1 MLADIIVKSNF
12 PDVLSCGVEYAV
24 SFQILMDERRSSS
37 LKFEFSNPEIVKR
50 ISKTKDEGE
59 FLYYDDSISFVL
71 TGVGVY
77 SFSILLDDEAVIYKK
92 EFILE
97 EIIDNTFH
105 KKIKHSPI
113 CLELPK
119 NVNMSCEGNTYSFTC
134 LKNNFEDF
142 VLYHHSQKIKK
153 NNKVYC
159 GLRYIAPERST
170 HWRIK
175 TFSDNRSSIQDSGF
189 TEFTNSDGNM
199 VDWYFPIAELFE
211 KESNILE
218 NTYYQSIGFYIQCG
232 NEYVELDYNEYTIN
246 ISYPKNTKSLNTTIW
261 NDEILKLI
269 YFIRE
274 GYQTKDLI
282 RKYGAWHSLSE
293 DEISSDVR
301 KYKDNFGEFAL
312 NKGLIE
318 TTNQAILLNYAV
330 HYTLIDSII
339 KLGITDLKQTRE
351 DFQDLMLK
359 AKKGIGEVLPQIK

>member
-12 PDVLSCGVEYAV
+12 PDVLSCNVEYTV
-24 SFQILMDERRSSS
+24 SFQILMDEKRNSSI
-37 LKFEFSNPEIVKR
+37 KFKFSNSDIVKR
-50 ISKTKDEGE
+50 MSKQQDEGE

-71 TGVGVY
+71 NGVGVY
-77 SFSILLDDEAVIYKK
+77 SFSIVLDETVIYKK

-97 EIIDNTFH
+97 ELIESSYY
-105 KKIKHSPI
+105 KKQEQTPL
-113 CLELPK
+113 CLKTPK
-119 NVNMSCEGNTYSFTC
+119 NVLVAQDKNVFSFTC
-134 LKNNFEDF
+134 SNSVFEEWL
-142 VLYHHSQKIKK
+142 VYHHTQEVKK
-153 NNKVYC
+153 NNNNVYC
-159 GLRYIAPERST
+159 GIRYFAPERST

-175 TFSDNRSSIQDSGF
+175 TSSAKGNTQDSGF

-199 VDWYFPIAELFE
+199 VDWYFPIAELTNE
-211 KESNILE
+211 TANILE
-218 NTYYQSIGFYIQCG
+218 NTYHQSIGFYFHCG
-232 NEYVELDYNEYTIN
+232 NEFVELDYNEYSIK
-246 ISYPKNTKSLNTTIW
+246 IEKSLNTNIW
-261 NDEILKLI
+261 NDEILRLI

-293 DEISSDVR
+293 EEILSDVR

-318 TTNQAILLNYAV
+318 TTNQAILLNYAT

-351 DFQDLMLK
+351 DFQDLMLQ
-359 AKKGIGEVLPQIK
+359 ATKGICKVLPKIQ

>member
-1 MLADIIVKSNF
+1 MFADIIVKSNF
-12 PDVLSCGVEYAV
+12 PDVLSCSVEYTV
-24 SFQILMDERRSSS
+24 SFQILMDEKRNSS
-37 LKFEFSNPEIVKR
+37 LRFEFSNPEIVKR
-50 ISKTKDEGE
+50 MSKTKDEGY

-77 SFSILLDDEAVIYKK
+77 SFSILLDETVIYKK

-97 EIIDNTFH
+97 EIIEPYH
-105 KKIKHSPI
+105 KKTEHIPV
-113 CLELPK
+113 CLGLPK
-119 NVNMSCEGNTYSFTC
+119 NVSVSCEGNIYSFAC
-134 LKNNFEDF
+134 VENNFENF

-153 NNKVYC
+153 NNKIYC

-175 TFSDNRSSIQDSGF
+175 TFSDKRSSTQDSGF

-211 KESNILE
+211 KESKILE
-218 NTYYQSIGFYIQCG
+218 NTYHQSIGFYIQCG

-246 ISYPKNTKSLNTTIW
+246 ISYPKITKSLNTIW

-359 AKKGIGEVLPQIK
+359 ATKGIGEVLPQIK

>member
-77 SFSILLDDEAVIYKK
+77 SFSILLDEEVIYKK

-97 EIIDNTFH
+97 EIIDSYS
-105 KKIKHSPI
+105 KKTEHNPM